1 MTDGNRDTS
10 KRPTGRHGGRRGGRE
25 ARVRKRKD
33 PRLAHSPQGP
43 DAGAYKPLSQG
54 QLEQVLDGAHH
65 LLETIGM
72 GLSGE
77 PPPAARWM
85 LENGARLS
93 EHERILIP
101 RAMVED
107 ALAKTPSSW
116 ILHALD
122 PERSIEI
129 APGRPHFG
137 TAGGAVMILDGESG
151 RYRETTLL
159 DVYDMARLVDTLPNI
174 HWCYRTPVARDM
186 ETAELLDINT
196 AYALLRGTSKPIG
209 LSLSSAANVR
219 AVTRMFDIALG
230 GEGQFK
236 RTPIAH
242 MVQGAG
248 VPPLRFSRER
258 CLIKEEVIRQGFPIM
273 VASAPQAGAT
283 SPAALAGSVVQATAE
298 VLAGIVYANTVSS
311 GCPLTFAA
319 WPFVS
324 DLRTGAMTG
333 GSGEQAVLMA
343 AAAQVARHLNIPAS
357 IAAGMT
363 DAKLPDAQSGFEKGI
378 TTTLAGHAGA
388 AMIHESAG
396 MHASLLGCSLE
407 SFVIDDDMLGS
418 VLRTIEGINLSQ
430 SALSFETIADVNIDG
445 AGHYLGEAQTL
456 DLIQSE
462 YRYPALSDR
471 QSIVEWEED
480 GCQGMAERARAY
492 TKRILSNHHPVHI
505 SAETDDKIR
514 AAFDIRLSKEVI
526 GRG

>member
-1 MTDGNRDTS
+1 MTDAKPDPS
-10 KRPTGRHGGRRGGRE
+10 KPRKGRRGGRE
-25 ARVRKRKD
+25 ARVRRRRE
-33 PRLAHSPQGP
+33 PSRAQSPHGP
-43 DAGAYKPLSQG
+43 EGGAYKPLSQG
-54 QLEQVLDGAHH
+54 QLKQILDSAHQ

-77 PPPAARWM
+77 LPPAARQM

-107 ALAKTPSSW
+107 AVAKTPSSW
-116 ILHALD
+116 TLHALD
-122 PERSIEI
+122 PDRAIEI

-151 RYRETTLL
+151 RYRETALR
-159 DVYDMARLVDTLPNI
+159 DVYDQARLVDTLANI

-196 AYALLRGTSKPIG
+196 AYALLRGTSMPIG
-209 LSLSSAANVR
+209 LSLSSVENVR
-219 AVTRMFDIALG
+219 SVVQMFDLALG
-230 GEGQFK
+230 REGQFK
-236 RTPIAH
+236 HTPIAH

-248 VPPLRFSRER
+248 VPPLRFSHGR

-283 SPAALAGSVVQATAE
+283 SPAALAGSIVQTTAE
-298 VLAGIVYANTVSS
+298 VLAGIVYANTVVP

-324 DLRTGAMTG
+324 DLRTGAMSG

-343 AAAQVARHLNIPAS
+343 AAAQVACHLNIPAS
-357 IAAGMT
+357 VAAGMT

-378 TTTLAGHAGA
+378 TTTLAGQAGA

-407 SFVIDDDMLGS
+407 SFVIDDDMLGN
-418 VLRTIEGINLSQ
+418 VLRTIEGFHLST
-430 SALSFETIADVNIDG
+430 SALSIETIADVNIDG

-456 DLIQSE
+456 DLMQSE
-462 YRYPALSDR
+462 YRYPTLSDR
-471 QSIVEWEED
+471 QSITEWEED
-480 GCQGMAERARAY
+480 DAQSVADRARAY
-492 TKRILSNHHPVHI
+492 TKRILSNHHPAHI
-505 SAETDDKIR
+505 PDETDDRIR
-514 AAFDIRLSKEVI
+514 AAFDIRLSKQAI